1 MLNIFSSFKRKTI
14 PVVNWTFFSTLKEG
28 KELYNAKTWTGWN
41 EQKWI
46 PIASNDLGDAI
57 IINNDFI
64 YEVQHDTGETKPSLI
79 TKEVDKLIVLF
90 KDLIK
95 FKGYSEEDSIE
106 ILTNKKQLLKD
117 LKKQAPRS
125 LKYEFQM
132 EIEDIQDAISEKR
145 WFKTKAGQ
153 YQREHQEYLKLVYP
167 ELHDNGRF
175 ADVMIMRH
183 LKRKVFIVGG
193 WLKDDEYVDDVKKIV
208 DKYPSPYP
216 IEYGEF
222 KPYDED

>member
-1 MLNIFSSFKRKTI
+1 MSNIFNNFKRKFI
-14 PVVNWTFFSTLKEG
+14 PVINWTFFSTLKEG
-28 KELYNAKTWTGWN
+28 KNLYNAKTWPGWD
-41 EQKWI
+41 EHKWI
-46 PIASNDLGDAI
+46 PVASNDLGDAI
-57 IINNDFI
+57 IISNDFI
-64 YEVQHDTGETKPSLI
+64 YEVQHDTEETKPLLI
-79 TKEVDKLIVLF
+79 TKDIDSLNVLF
-90 KDLIK
+90 TDLTQY
-95 FKGYSEEDSIE
+95 KGYSEEDSIE
-106 ILTNKKQLLKD
+106 TLKDKKQLLKD
-117 LKKQAPRS
+117 LKKQAPSS

-153 YQREHQEYLKLVYP
+153 YQREHQEYLKLIYP

-193 WLKDDEYVDDVKKIV
+193 WLKDYESVDDIKKII

-222 KPYDED
+222 KPYEED